1 MDIHQTTA
9 AEHDAVIELVLQ
21 RCPQSNRA
29 LIESPVTNPAAT
41 QDRLMLTAT
50 ADGTPVGFGIRFHG
64 AGLPSGLHMEIVA
77 VASSHLGRGIG
88 TQLHDGL
95 TADLPNSAVALVGQV
110 DDHDTRALAS
120 VRRWGFDTV
129 QHSLT
134 SRLRLTGLP
143 APDLPPGISVDSSP
157 SLTFDDEAAV
167 ETMLDASQTNPERD
181 HGGPSTLASLRTF
194 VSEGG
199 AEPVA
204 VVLRDHGRPVAL
216 SYALVHGDLAQLVYS
231 GVEPTRRGRGL
242 ATLVKQCVHYEAARA
257 GATYATTD
265 NEEHNAGIRHV
276 NQRLGYRLVSGA
288 YWVRRPRPEGAKQA

>member
-1 MDIHQTTA
+1 VDIHETTA
-9 AEHDAVIELVLQ
+9 AEHDAVIGLVLQ

-29 LIESPVTNPAAT
+29 LIEAPVTNPAAT

-50 ADGTPVGFGIRFHG
+50 DEGTPVGFAIRFHG
-64 AGLPSGLHMEIVA
+64 SGLPSGLHMEIVA
-77 VASSHLGRGIG
+77 VAASRLGRGIG
-88 TQLHDGL
+88 TRLHDSL
-95 TADLPNSAVALVGQV
+95 TADLPDSAEALVGQV
-110 DDHDTRALAS
+110 DDQDTRALAS

-134 SRLRLTGLP
+134 SRLRLSGLAEPELP
-143 APDLPPGISVDSSP
+143 AGISVDSSP
-157 SLTFDDEAAV
+157 SLRFDDEAAV
-167 ETMLDASQTNPERD
+167 EAMLDASQTNPERD

-204 VVLRDHGRPVAL
+204 VVLRDRGRPVAL

-288 YWVRRPRPEGAKQA
+288 YWVRRPRT